1 MKNISII
8 AVAACLAFS
17 SCNDDAFL
25 RETPEDFM
33 TTDNSYLNVNQ
44 FKTGLN
50 QMYSQVRA
58 LYNSNDGYHDWTM
71 MGIGTD
77 VLMIPRGNGKDQ
89 PFNDWGLVNT
99 FNGVAGTWW
108 NTNYS
113 IIKNCNELL
122 FQTENPQVNWTV
134 EGQKEEVQAEIR
146 FFRAFAYRNLGHI
159 FGGVPLLDKPI
170 TEPTLNFVRS
180 TRTETYKFALE
191 DAKFAATYL
200 PKEVTQDGRV
210 VRATADHLL
219 AELYIAYSD
228 NGGENSYNKAIE
240 AATRVIDGTDGDF
253 RLMTERFG
261 SRASEEG
268 KDVYWDLFRIGN
280 QNYLE
285 SGNKECLWAI
295 QFEYNTSG
303 GTNAFGRP
311 LIERSLWPSFW
322 QQKKFGY
329 DGVARDWTGRGVA
342 WVRPT
347 NFSIY
352 TMWKDSEGDIRNSEA
367 NIDRK
372 FYAPKPIVDGE
383 ESDIDITYETPIT
396 LPDGTNTIIKLK
408 PGDEIKKEYLTT
420 RIDTMEYFFPRFF
433 KFGTDKHLD
442 GLPDNGYVPDLYVFR
457 VADTYLLR
465 AEAYLKAENKSA
477 AQADINVVRNR
488 AKANPVA
495 LDDVTIDYIL
505 DERARELFGEEY
517 RYMTLSRMG
526 KVYERTKKY
535 GWEYSAETIKEH
547 NNLMPIPQSAIDANL
562 EAELKQNPGY

>member
-1 MKNISII
+1 MKNISLI

-99 FNGVAGTWW
+99 FNGVAGTQW

-228 NGGENSYNKAIE
+228 NGGEKSYDKAIE

-268 KDVYWDLFRIGN
+268 KDVYWDLFRMGN
-280 QNYLE
+280 QNYIE
-285 SGNKECLWAI
+285 GGNKECLWAI
-295 QFEYNTSG
+295 QFEYNTPG

-311 LIERSLWPSFW
+311 LIERSFWPTFW

-329 DGVARDWTGRGVA
+329 DGVTRDWTGRGVA

-367 NIDRK
+367 NVARK

-383 ESDIDITYETPIT
+383 ESDMDITYETPIT

-420 RIDTMEYFFPRFF
+420 RNDTME
-433 KFGTDKHLD
+433 
-442 GLPDNGYVPDLYVFR
+442 
-457 VADTYLLR
+457 
-465 AEAYLKAENKSA
+465 
-477 AQADINVVRNR
+477 
-488 AKANPVA
+488 
-495 LDDVTIDYIL
+495 
-505 DERARELFGEEY
+505 
-517 RYMTLSRMG
+517 
-526 KVYERTKKY
+526 
-535 GWEYSAETIKEH
+535 
-547 NNLMPIPQSAIDANL
+547 
-562 EAELKQNPGY
+562 

>member
-8 AVAACLAFS
+8 AVATCLALS
-17 SCNDDAFL
+17 SCNDDTFL
-25 RETPEDFM
+25 REIPEDFM
-33 TTDNSYLNVNQ
+33 TIDNSYLNVNQ

-77 VLMIPRGNGKDQ
+77 VLMIPSGNGKDQ

-122 FQTENPQVNWTV
+122 FQTENPQVNWSV

-228 NGGENSYNKAIE
+228 NGGEKSYDKAIE

-253 RLMTERFG
+253 RLDRLLSCSPLFSMG
-261 SRASEEG
+261 KWIKDAKDCAASEDEKNYYEENARG
-268 KDVYWDLFRIGN
+268 IVTIWGQKDTQLNDYANRGWAGLTKSFYRERWKLFTDGVLAAMKDNRSFDEKKFHKDVT
-280 QNYLE
+280 E
-285 SGNKECLWAI
+285 
-295 QFEYNTSG
+295 FEYQWTLQHEDFPISSG
-303 GTNAFGRP
+303 ESAVKVAN
-311 LIERSLWPSFW
+311 ELWNKY
-322 QQKKFGY
+322 QN
-329 DGVARDWTGRGVA
+329 D
-342 WVRPT
+342 
-347 NFSIY
+347 
-352 TMWKDSEGDIRNSEA
+352 
-367 NIDRK
+367 
-372 FYAPKPIVDGE
+372 
-383 ESDIDITYETPIT
+383 
-396 LPDGTNTIIKLK
+396 
-408 PGDEIKKEYLTT
+408 
-420 RIDTMEYFFPRFF
+420 
-433 KFGTDKHLD
+433 
-442 GLPDNGYVPDLYVFR
+442 FR
-457 VADTYLLR
+457 
-465 AEAYLKAENKSA
+465 
-477 AQADINVVRNR
+477 
-488 AKANPVA
+488 
-495 LDDVTIDYIL
+495 
-505 DERARELFGEEY
+505 
-517 RYMTLSRMG
+517 
-526 KVYERTKKY
+526 
-535 GWEYSAETIKEH
+535 
-547 NNLMPIPQSAIDANL
+547 
-562 EAELKQNPGY
+562 